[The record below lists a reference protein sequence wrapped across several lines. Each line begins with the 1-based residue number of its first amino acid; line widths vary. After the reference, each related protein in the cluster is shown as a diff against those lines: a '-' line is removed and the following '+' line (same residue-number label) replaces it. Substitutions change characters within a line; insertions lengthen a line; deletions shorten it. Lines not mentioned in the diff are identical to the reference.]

1 MNLRTTTIYVS
12 VLGLTASAA
21 ATVAVL
27 ASAPATVSSA
37 AASARPELI
46 SATVGQTTTNAA
58 IPPGFDQTTVVYNFD
73 EAVTGAAPVP
83 AAFHLVGFDSNWRA
97 DGQSAAV
104 QSDGRSVLVTF
115 GSLTSGSIGQQ
126 QIADTSIATVSSG
139 AATDEA
145 GLASPDG
152 AVPFGT
158 SRTIDNEAGKTTGPD
173 LLQVDNVRADPTDPT
188 HTLAD
193 FTFDLPVYPTSGKL
207 AHLVLQSS
215 PSTQVGG
222 AVYLLNCAFKAANP
236 TTPTKL
242 TAQCD
247 NPDPTSQGVPSVTT
261 VAASQVARGYVD
273 AGAVSADPQSAT
285 GGSAGAPQGA
295 VNVLQAASVSGP
307 GGSPTPYLRDVIYH
321 PNVTVKDSNGS
332 PIQADQVI
340 YVFDQAVTV
349 GTATSGSPRCALL
362 NGATGLPTGACFFV
376 YTSDGRQVSASTVNG
391 GAPSVD
397 GNPPATVKDNPNEI
411 VATFRAGTLA
421 AAAGAAVA
429 TNAVTMAT
437 GAKTAGLAD
446 EVDHA
451 SPGGATITPGTID
464 GPVLTAVEIDKS
476 HSPSRVNYVFNE
488 DLKNGSLTATTIPA
502 FNLLGLNGEQYTC
515 QQATQAAGGLPGTN
529 NSVTCTSYA
538 IVNGTN
544 KTAVSDAQVRAAV
557 VGGVDHNAV
566 LADNGSIAGGIQN
579 PEQAHAVSDPP
590 SVQSVAPSAGPDTG
604 GTLVTI
610 VGTNLSGV
618 TAVSFGDTPAKF
630 TVTSPSQLTATAP
643 AHQAGAVDVSVTS
656 TSGVSPQTPA
666 DTYYYQHG
674 DQSPLILAGPT
685 VEGVHRV
692 SSTETCNVTKAS
704 GVTTAYQWTLD
715 GVDVAGA
722 NSPTY
727 RVKESAFHRYLACR
741 VTATT
746 GDQLQSASSPPVRV
760 LAGPALRNKTAPK
773 LGGQLK
779 VGRYASATTGSW
791 APAATSYTY
800 QWFVG
805 GKKVKNAAAP
815 RYLVKPKDR
824 GKSITCR
831 VTASRLGWRH
841 GHARTK
847 KHHIAE

>member
-1 MNLRTTTIYVS
+1 MNIRTTTVYVG
-12 VLGLTASAA
+12 VLGLAASAA

-27 ASAPATVSSA
+27 ASTPTTVSSA
-37 AASARPELI
+37 AVSAKPELV

-58 IPPGFDQTTVVYNFD
+58 IPPGFDQTTVVYTFD

-83 AAFHLVGFDSNWRA
+83 GAFHLVGFNSNWRA

-115 GSLTSGSIGQQ
+115 GSMTSGSIGEQQ
-126 QIADTSIATVSSG
+126 VADTSVATVSNG
-139 AATDEA
+139 AVTDDA
-145 GLASPDG
+145 GSVSPDG
-152 AVPFGT
+152 AVPFGS

-173 LLQVDNVRADPTDPT
+173 LLTVDNIRADPTDPT
-188 HTLAD
+188 HTLAN
-193 FTFDLPVYPTSGKL
+193 FTFDLPVYSTGGKL

-215 PSTQVGG
+215 PSTQVAGP
-222 AVYLLNCAFKAANP
+222 VYLLNCALKAASP
-236 TTPTKL
+236 ATPTL

-247 NPDPTSQGVPSVTT
+247 NPDPTVQGLPSVTT

-273 AGAVSADPQSAT
+273 AGAVSADPQNPL
-285 GGSAGAPQGA
+285 GGSIGGQGA
-295 VNVLQAASVSGP
+295 QNVLQAASVSGP
-307 GGSPTPYLRDVIYH
+307 GATPTPYLRDVIYH
-321 PNVTVKDSNGS
+321 PGVTVKDSNGS

-340 YVFDQAVTV
+340 YVFDQPVMV
-349 GTATSGSPRCALL
+349 GTATAGTPRCALL
-362 NGATGLPTGACFFV
+362 NGASGLPTGACFFV
-376 YTSDGRQVSASTVNG
+376 YTSDGRQISASTVNG

-411 VATFRAGTLA
+411 VATFRAGTLT

-451 SPGGATITPGTID
+451 SPGGATVTPGTID
-464 GPVLTAVEIDKS
+464 GPILTTVQIDKS
-476 HSPSRVNYVFNE
+476 HSPSRVTYVFDK
-488 DLKNGSLTATTIPA
+488 DLKNGSLTAQTIPA
-502 FNLLGLNGEQYTC
+502 FNLLSLTGDQYTC
-515 QQATQAAGGLPGTN
+515 QEATQASGGIPGTN

-538 IVNGTN
+538 IVKGTN
-544 KTAVSDAQVRAAV
+544 KTAVSDAEVRAAI

-566 LADNGSIAGGIQN
+566 LVDNGAIAGGLQN
-579 PEQAHAVSDPP
+579 PEQARAVSDPP

-610 VGTNLSGV
+610 VGTNLGGV

-630 TVTSPSQLTATAP
+630 TVTSPGQLTATSP
-643 AHQAGAVDVSVTS
+643 AHAAGPVDISVTS
-656 TSGVSPQTPA
+656 GSGMSPQTPA
-666 DTYYYQHG
+666 DIFYFQHG

-685 VEGVHRV
+685 VEGAHRV
-692 SSTETCNVTKAS
+692 QSTETCNVTKAN
-704 GVTTAYQWTLD
+704 GVTTSYQWTLD

-722 NSPTY
+722 TNPTY
-727 RVKESAFHRYLACR
+727 RINESAFHRYLACR

-746 GDQLQSASSPPVRV
+746 GDQLQSASSPAVRV
-760 LAGPALRNKTAPK
+760 LVGPALRNKTAPK

-779 VGRYASATTGSW
+779 VGRYVSATTGSW
-791 APAATSYTY
+791 TPSATSFKY

-805 GKKVKNAAAP
+805 GNKVKHATAP
-815 RYLVKPKDR
+815 RYLVRPKDR
-824 GKSITCR
+824 GKSIACR
-831 VTASRLGWRH
+831 VTAKRLGWRN

-847 KHHIAE
+847 THHIAE